1 MMNWAKLMKRGLD
14 IIFFTGWIIVSR
26 KHRESLRIRLCLKS
40 GLLHF
45 SSIPIKGDLRPSAA
59 LAGTWIFWSVFVFHL
74 ASLNRVFFR
83 CLCLSL
89 ALWMYFGPENRPASW
104 YLQSTICPVC
114 PFCCQTCLRSGLIHI
129 GPLTGFPPSMILNSC
144 ILYITQQ
151 TGKKN
156 KLIQA
161 SIHKLKLFSL
171 ATSSAGFFHHLDGWV
186 THSIL
191 SQNSFQHSWY
201 IIVVMSTC
209 ISYFIFNHP
218 TSAHGIY
225 RDD

>member
-151 TGKKN
+151 TGKKKTN
-156 KLIQA
+156 WSRLVYTN
-161 SIHKLKLFSL
+161 LNCFPLL
-171 ATSSAGFFHHLDGWV
+171 LRLLDSSTTWTAGWHTPSFLR
-186 THSIL
+186 THFKI
-191 SQNSFQHSWY
+191 
-201 IIVVMSTC
+201 
-209 ISYFIFNHP
+209 
-218 TSAHGIY
+218 HGISL
-225 RDD
+225 